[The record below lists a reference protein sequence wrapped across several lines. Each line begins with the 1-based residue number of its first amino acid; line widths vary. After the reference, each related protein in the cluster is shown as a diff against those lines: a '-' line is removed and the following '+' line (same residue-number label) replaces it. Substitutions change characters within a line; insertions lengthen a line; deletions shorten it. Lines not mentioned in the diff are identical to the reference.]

1 MSADC
6 CDDTLDVTGLERRQ
20 RRTLYAVLALNV
32 ATFAMMLVAALK
44 SGSSALYT
52 GALDNLG
59 DAATYIASLAVVG
72 KTPVAKARVAFLKGL
87 LILGTALAVAVQ
99 VAWRLTDPVVPVFET
114 MSIAAALNLGANLLC
129 LTLLTPHRHS
139 DTNMASVWEC
149 SRNDVADGLAVIA
162 AALGVWYFGAG
173 WPDLLVAVVLL
184 ILFFRSA
191 IRVLRSAWNEL
202 APPTA
207 GRNA

>member
-1 MSADC
+1 MSTDC
-6 CDDTLDVTGLERRQ
+6 CDDTLDVAGLERRQ
-20 RRTLYAVLALNV
+20 RRTLYVVLVLNV

-59 DAATYIASLAVVG
+59 DAATYVASLAVVG
-72 KTPVAKARVAFLKGL
+72 RSSGAKARVAFLKGL

-99 VAWRLTDPVVPVFET
+99 VAWRLAHPAVPVFET
-114 MSIAAALNLGANLLC
+114 MSIAAMLNLGANLAC
-129 LTLLTPHRHS
+129 LALLTPHRHS

-162 AALGVWYFGAG
+162 AALGVWYFAAG
-173 WPDLLVAVVLL
+173 WPDLLVAVALL

-191 IRVLRSAWNEL
+191 MHVLRSALREL
-202 APPTA
+202 APPKP
-207 GRNA
+207 G